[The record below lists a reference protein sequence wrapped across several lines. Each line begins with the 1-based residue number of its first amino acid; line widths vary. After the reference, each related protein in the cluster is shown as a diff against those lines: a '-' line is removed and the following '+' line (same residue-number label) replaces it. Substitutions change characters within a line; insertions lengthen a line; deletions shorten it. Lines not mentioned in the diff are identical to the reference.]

1 MVKKMFLLNLTLITF
16 ILISDVQASKVNK
29 SKNVLT
35 LRKDFN
41 RLFKKGMYFSS
52 YYPFIKI
59 RGGIKSKNKTLK
71 IEKILE
77 NKMLIFKK
85 KTFGFKRFKNCNGD
99 EEKNTKQLR
108 EHCYINSA
116 RIKYAQ
122 KNFRDGLK
130 DLEKVKI
137 YSGAWPYLLREKAWF
152 HYNLKNYRKVLGLVL
167 TYDSP
172 FLSGH
177 KKPEDKYLEVL
188 SYYKLCLYGDAIHRG
203 KNFLLSSKSLVKKY
217 KEILNLIKNKPNLI
231 WLNLKNKK
239 GERDLLNDYRN
250 RIIIDDFFIRD
261 KKMMLE
267 WRGLKKRI
275 GLKNRNKIRSHLKK
289 MIKVNRKKLMKHY
302 RYVLARKIKE
312 NVFYRKAILNLNAE
326 IFKRKRNQVY
336 KFGRETKI
344 LKKKNIKI
352 KTVVSGRD
360 VYPFRGAFWVDELGH
375 YQSILDSHCLTEK
388 GREL

>member
-1 MVKKMFLLNLTLITF
+1 MALSVK
-16 ILISDVQASKVNK
+16 
-29 SKNVLT
+29 
-35 LRKDFN
+35 
-41 RLFKKGMYFSS
+41 G
-52 YYPFIKI
+52 
-59 RGGIKSKNKTLK
+59 
-71 IEKILE
+71 
-77 NKMLIFKK
+77 
-85 KTFGFKRFKNCNGD
+85 
-99 EEKNTKQLR
+99 
-108 EHCYINSA
+108 
-116 RIKYAQ
+116 
-122 KNFRDGLK
+122 
-130 DLEKVKI
+130 
-137 YSGAWPYLLREKAWF
+137 KAWF

-177 KKPEDKYLEVL
+177 KRPEDKYLEVL